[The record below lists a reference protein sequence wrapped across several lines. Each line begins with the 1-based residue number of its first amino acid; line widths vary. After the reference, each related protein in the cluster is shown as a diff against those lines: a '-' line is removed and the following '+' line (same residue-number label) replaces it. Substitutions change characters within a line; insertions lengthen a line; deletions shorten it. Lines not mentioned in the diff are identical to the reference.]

1 MDWLEDE
8 LKRAFA
14 RQEPPADFAA
24 RAIARARRHRGTML
38 PRWAIAAAGVLAVA
52 AGGYDYRWRR
62 GEAAKREVL
71 LAFRITATKVNHI
84 RMQVSR

>member
-1 MDWLEDE
+1 
-8 LKRAFA
+8 
-14 RQEPPADFAA
+14 
-24 RAIARARRHRGTML
+24 ML

-71 LAFRITATKVNHI
+71 LAFRITATKVNQSQNSI
-84 RMQVSR
+84 VAFQLTDVAGNTTICR